1 MKEIETILKKWHPNP
16 RAAVWNCHGTWVAYH
31 KALELIAQRAKITFE
46 PPQIIEADAKNKT
59 AVIAVTGRMSDP
71 ATTEWSIGEAAPY
84 NNKNGY
90 PYAMAE
96 KRAKDRVILKLIG
109 LHGEVYS
116 EEEADAF
123 KATGNEVKSI
133 TGHQGPLKRTE
144 LKAAMTALSH
154 DLRDC
159 LTVEML
165 DEIVE
170 ANSAVL
176 EQCEIDLPEWFFGKD
191 DILGAERTIAEK
203 REELRMKAAA

>member
-16 RAAVWNCHGTWVAYH
+16 RDAVWNCHGTWVAYH
-31 KALELIAQRAKITFE
+31 KALELIAQRANITFDA
-46 PPQIIEADAKNKT
+46 PQIIEADAKNKT
-59 AVIAVTGRMSDP
+59 AVIAVTGRMANP

-123 KATGNEVKSI
+123 KAKGDETKAI
-133 TGHQGPLKRTE
+133 TGWQGPLNV
-144 LKAAMTALSH
+144 TALKKAIREMST
-154 DLRDC
+154 DLRNC

-165 DEIVE
+165 DEVVE
-170 ANSAVL
+170 ANKDVL
-176 EQCEIDLPEWFFGKD
+176 LQCEIDLPEWFFGRGD
-191 DILGAERTIAEK
+191 SPGADRTISEK
-203 REELRMKAAA
+203 REELKMRAAA